1 MSKSYLKI
9 IKILNADEL
18 VLLEALLKPFY
29 MANSADA
36 TTYDDDGYRFKANKL
51 LPEYSSTV
59 CNPIYEAMRSI
70 VKNDE
75 ALEEWS
81 MCGHEIHWDEQGNVY
96 QGALDGVTPW
106 KVRSDQRLFVSDE
119 VDSTAYDYADH
130 ETACGR

>member
-1 MSKSYLKI
+1 MSKSNLKI
-9 IKILNADEL
+9 IEICNPDQL
-18 VLLEALLKPFY
+18 VLLEAMLKPFY

-36 TTYDDDGYRFKANKL
+36 TYYEEEKRKANKL
-51 LPEYSSTV
+51 NPEYSSTV

-96 QGALDGVTPW
+96 KGALDGVTPW
-106 KVRSDQRLFVSDE
+106 KVRSDQRLFVSDWWVE
-119 VDSTAYDYADH
+119 
-130 ETACGR
+130 